1 MASQVADY
9 EITSSVVEDRTAPCL
24 RARRP
29 QRLGGGDAPVTIWVL
44 GPLARTSWAA
54 ARARLEPVA
63 SVHDDHLPVWLEAG
77 IAEWAQR
84 PVVWVSASTA
94 VAGTLASPPPGL
106 DMPARLRA
114 IASAARGA
122 HALHEHGQLHE
133 AICPQS
139 VALVANGSPSQAT
152 GPEPRGTRDD
162 GTASAVLSPPALAN
176 GQAPLAQVGYPPLGY
191 IDPQL
196 LRGEGGRWSDIWAL
210 GATVH
215 QAVTGSV
222 PFPGLDELPVVQAL
236 SRLLSVPAPTL
247 GEMPDAVSE
256 VVAECLSVD
265 PTDRPATASEVA
277 ERLDEAAS
285 KW

>member
-9 EITSSVVEDRTAPCL
+9 EITSSVLEDRTAPCL

-29 QRLGGGDAPVTIWVL
+29 QRLGGGDAPVTIWVM

-63 SVHDDHLPVWLEAG
+63 SVRDEHLPSWLEAG

-84 PVVWVSASTA
+84 PVVWVSAATA
-94 VAGTLASPPPGL
+94 VAATLASPPSGM
-106 DMPARLRA
+106 DMAAKLRA

-122 HALHEHGQLHE
+122 HALHEHGQVHE

-139 VALVANGSPSQAT
+139 IALTAASLSGAP
-152 GPEPRGTRDD
+152 DD
-162 GTASAVLSPPALAN
+162 APASAVLAPPALAN

-191 IDPQL
+191 MDPQL
-196 LRGEGGRWSDIWAL
+196 LRGEGGRWSDIWSL
-210 GATVH
+210 GAVVH

-236 SRLLSVPAPTL
+236 SRLLSVPAATL
-247 GEMPDAVSE
+247 GEMPAAVSE
-256 VVAECLSVD
+256 VVADCLSVD
-265 PTDRPATASEVA
+265 PADRPATASEVA
-277 ERLDEAAS
+277 ERLDEAAA

>member
-1 MASQVADY
+1 
-9 EITSSVVEDRTAPCL
+9 
-24 RARRP
+24 
-29 QRLGGGDAPVTIWVL
+29 
-44 GPLARTSWAA
+44 LARTSWAA

-63 SVHDDHLPVWLEAG
+63 SVRDDHLPVWLEAG

-84 PVVWVSASTA
+84 PVVWVSAVTA

-106 DMPARLRA
+106 GIPARLRA

-122 HALHEHGQLHE
+122 HALHEHGQLHG

-139 VALVANGSPSQAT
+139 VALVAIASPDQAP
-152 GPEPRGTRDD
+152 GLEPRASPDD
-162 GTASAVLSPPALAN
+162 GTASAVLSPPSLSN
-176 GQAPLAQVGYPPLGY
+176 GQAPLAQVGNPPLGY

-236 SRLLSVPAPTL
+236 SRLLSVPAPAL
-247 GEMPDAVSE
+247 GAMPGAVSE
-256 VVAECLSVD
+256 VVTDCLSVD
-265 PTDRPATASEVA
+265 PTDRPATAVEVA

>member
-1 MASQVADY
+1 LASQVADY
-9 EITSSVVEDRTAPCL
+9 EITSSVLEDRTAPCL

-54 ARARLEPVA
+54 ARARLEPAA
-63 SVHDDHLPVWLEAG
+63 SVRDEHLPAWLEAG
-77 IAEWAQR
+77 VAEWAQR
-84 PVVWVSASTA
+84 PVVWVSAATA

-122 HALHEHGQLHE
+122 HALHERGQVHE

-139 VALVANGSPSQAT
+139 VALVATGSSGTPDG
-152 GPEPRGTRDD
+152 GP
-162 GTASAVLSPPALAN
+162 ASSVLSPPALAN

-247 GEMPDAVSE
+247 GAVPDAVSG

-265 PTDRPATASEVA
+265 PANRPATAGEVA

>member
-9 EITSSVVEDRTAPCL
+9 EITSSVLEDRTAPCL

-54 ARARLEPVA
+54 ARARLEPAA
-63 SVHDDHLPVWLEAG
+63 SVRDEHLPAWLEAG
-77 IAEWAQR
+77 VAEWAQR
-84 PVVWVSASTA
+84 PVVWVSAATA

-122 HALHEHGQLHE
+122 HALHERGQVHE

-139 VALVANGSPSQAT
+139 VALVATSSSGTPDG
-152 GPEPRGTRDD
+152 GP
-162 GTASAVLSPPALAN
+162 ASAVLSPPALAN

-236 SRLLSVPAPTL
+236 SKLLSVPAPTL
-247 GEMPDAVSE
+247 GAVPDAVSD

-265 PTDRPATASEVA
+265 PADRPATAGEVA

>member
-29 QRLGGGDAPVTIWVL
+29 QRLGGGDGPVTIWVL

-63 SVHDDHLPVWLEAG
+63 SVRDEHLPEWLEAG

-122 HALHEHGQLHE
+122 HALHEHGQVHE

-139 VALVANGSPSQAT
+139 VALVAIGSSGGAGSEILSTPAD
-152 GPEPRGTRDD
+152 GPAG
-162 GTASAVLSPPALAN
+162 AVLSPPALAN
-176 GQAPLAQVGYPPLGY
+176 GQAPLAQVGYPPLSY

-196 LRGEGGRWSDIWAL
+196 LRAEGGRWSDIWAL

-215 QAVTGSV
+215 QVVTGSV

-236 SRLLSVPAPTL
+236 SKLLSVPAPTVGDL
-247 GEMPDAVSE
+247 PDAVSE
-256 VVAECLSVD
+256 VVTECLSVD
-265 PTDRPATASEVA
+265 PADRPATASEVA

>member
-1 MASQVADY
+1 LASQVADY
-9 EITSSVVEDRTAPCL
+9 EITSSLVEDRTAPCL

-29 QRLGGGDAPVTIWVL
+29 QRLGGGDVPVTIWVL

-63 SVHDDHLPVWLEAG
+63 SVRDEHLPAWLEAG

-106 DMPARLRA
+106 GMPARLRA

-122 HALHEHGQLHE
+122 HALHEHGQVHE

-139 VALVANGSPSQAT
+139 VALVAIGSSGQGT
-152 GPEPRGTRDD
+152 GPELRSTPDEGLT
-162 GTASAVLSPPALAN
+162 SAVLSPPALAN

-215 QAVTGSV
+215 QSVTGSV
-222 PFPGLDELPVVQAL
+222 PFLGLDELPVVQAL

-247 GEMPDAVSE
+247 GDLPDAVSE

-265 PTDRPATASEVA
+265 PTDRPATANEVA

>member
-1 MASQVADY
+1 
-9 EITSSVVEDRTAPCL
+9 
-24 RARRP
+24 
-29 QRLGGGDAPVTIWVL
+29 
-44 GPLARTSWAA
+44 
-54 ARARLEPVA
+54 
-63 SVHDDHLPVWLEAG
+63 
-77 IAEWAQR
+77 
-84 PVVWVSASTA
+84 
-94 VAGTLASPPPGL
+94 
-106 DMPARLRA
+106 MPARLRA

-122 HALHEHGQLHE
+122 HALHEHGQVHE

-139 VALVANGSPSQAT
+139 VALVATGLSGTADNGP
-152 GPEPRGTRDD
+152 
-162 GTASAVLSPPALAN
+162 ASAVLSPPALAN
-176 GQAPLAQVGYPPLGY
+176 GQAPLAQVGYPPLGF

-236 SRLLSVPAPTL
+236 SKLLSVPAPTL
-247 GEMPDAVSE
+247 GAVPDAVSD
-256 VVAECLSVD
+256 VVAECLAVD
-265 PTDRPATASEVA
+265 PADRPATAGEVA

>member
-1 MASQVADY
+1 MASQIADY
-9 EITSSVVEDRTAPCL
+9 EITSSVLEDRTAPCF

-29 QRLGGGDAPVTIWVL
+29 QRLGGGDAPVTIWIL
-44 GPLARTSWAA
+44 GPLARTPWAA
-54 ARARLEPVA
+54 ARVRLEPVA
-63 SVHDDHLPVWLEAG
+63 SVRADNLPTWLEAG

-94 VAGTLASPPPGL
+94 VTGTLVSPPPGM

-114 IASAARGA
+114 IAAAARGA
-122 HALHEHGQLHE
+122 HVLHEHGQLHG
-133 AICPQS
+133 AICPHA
-139 VALVANGSPSQAT
+139 VALVASGPNGQGT
-152 GPEPRGTRDD
+152 GSEFRSASEDVP
-162 GTASAVLSPPALAN
+162 ASAVLSPPSLAD
-176 GQAPLAQVGYPPLGY
+176 GRAPLAQVGYPPLAY

-215 QAVTGSV
+215 QVVTGSV
-222 PFPGLDELPVVQAL
+222 PFQGLEELPVVQAL
-236 SRLLSVPAPTL
+236 SALLTEPAPTL

-256 VVAECLSVD
+256 VVAGCLSVD
-265 PTDRPATASEVA
+265 PANRPTTASEVA
-277 ERLDEAAS
+277 EHLDEAAS

>member
-1 MASQVADY
+1 MPS
-9 EITSSVVEDRTAPCL
+9 RAPPS
-24 RARRP
+24 AAGRRRCP
-29 QRLGGGDAPVTIWVL
+29 GHHLGPGPVGKDVLGGGPGEVRTGCF
-44 GPLARTSWAA
+44 GPRRSPARRGSK
-54 ARARLEPVA
+54 PG
-63 SVHDDHLPVWLEAG
+63 LPSGHRDRWSG
-77 IAEWAQR
+77 
-84 PVVWVSASTA
+84 SALPRRSP
-94 VAGTLASPPPGL
+94 GTLASPPPGL

-139 VALVANGSPSQAT
+139 VALVPIGSPGQAT
-152 GPEPRGTRDD
+152 APEPRGTPDD

-236 SRLLSVPAPTL
+236 SRLLSVPCPGSRRDCLMLYRRWSPSASRSTRRTAPLPRARSPSAWTRQPQS
-247 GEMPDAVSE
+247 GDAGH
-256 VVAECLSVD
+256 VD
-265 PTDRPATASEVA
+265 R
-277 ERLDEAAS
+277 
-285 KW
+285 

>member
-9 EITSSVVEDRTAPCL
+9 EITSSVLEDRTAPCL

-54 ARARLEPVA
+54 ARARLEPAA
-63 SVHDDHLPVWLEAG
+63 SVRDEHLPAWLEAG
-77 IAEWAQR
+77 VAEWAQR
-84 PVVWVSASTA
+84 PVVWVSAATA
-94 VAGTLASPPPGL
+94 VTGTLAAPPPGL
-106 DMPARLRA
+106 DIPARLRA

-122 HALHEHGQLHE
+122 HALHEHGQVHL

-139 VALVANGSPSQAT
+139 VALVATGSSGT
-152 GPEPRGTRDD
+152 PED
-162 GTASAVLSPPALAN
+162 GRASAVLSPPALAN

-236 SRLLSVPAPTL
+236 SKLLSVPAPNL
-247 GEMPDAVSE
+247 GAIPDAVSD
-256 VVAECLSVD
+256 VVAECLAVG
-265 PTDRPATASEVA
+265 PAGRPATASEVA

>member
-1 MASQVADY
+1 LASQVADY
-9 EITSSVVEDRTAPCL
+9 EITSSVLEDRTAPCL

-54 ARARLEPVA
+54 ARARLEPAA
-63 SVHDDHLPVWLEAG
+63 SVRDEHLPAWLEAG
-77 IAEWAQR
+77 VAEWAQR
-84 PVVWVSASTA
+84 PVVWVSAATA

-122 HALHEHGQLHE
+122 HALHEHGQVHE

-139 VALVANGSPSQAT
+139 VALVATGASGTPDNGPT
-152 GPEPRGTRDD
+152 
-162 GTASAVLSPPALAN
+162 SAVLSPPALAN

-191 IDPQL
+191 VDPQL

-215 QAVTGSV
+215 QVVTGSV

-236 SRLLSVPAPTL
+236 STLLSVPAPTL
-247 GEMPDAVSE
+247 GAVPDAVSE

-265 PTDRPATASEVA
+265 PADRPATASEVA

>member
-9 EITSSVVEDRTAPCL
+9 EITSSLVEDRTAPCL
-24 RARRP
+24 LARRP

-63 SVHDDHLPVWLEAG
+63 SVRDEHLPAWLEAG
-77 IAEWAQR
+77 IAEWGQR

-122 HALHEHGQLHE
+122 HALHEHGQVHE

-139 VALVANGSPSQAT
+139 VALVATGSSGQGT
-152 GPEPRGTRDD
+152 GPELRSTPDD
-162 GTASAVLSPPALAN
+162 GLARAVLSPPALAN
-176 GQAPLAQVGYPPLGY
+176 GRAPLAQVGYPPLGY

-215 QAVTGSV
+215 QSVTGSV

-247 GEMPDAVSE
+247 GDLPDAVSE
-256 VVAECLSVD
+256 LVAECLSLD
-265 PTDRPATASEVA
+265 PADRPATASEVA

>member
-1 MASQVADY
+1 LASQVADY
-9 EITSSVVEDRTAPCL
+9 EITSSVLEDRTAPCL

-29 QRLGGGDAPVTIWVL
+29 QRLGESGSPVTIWVL

-63 SVHDDHLPVWLEAG
+63 SVRDEHLPAWLEAG
-77 IAEWAQR
+77 VAEWAQR

-94 VAGTLASPPPGL
+94 VTGTLASPPTGL
-106 DMPARLRA
+106 DMPGRLRA

-122 HALHEHGQLHE
+122 HALHEHGQAHE

-139 VALVANGSPSQAT
+139 VALVAAGSSGAP
-152 GPEPRGTRDD
+152 DD
-162 GTASAVLSPPALAN
+162 VPASAVLSPPALAN

-191 IDPQL
+191 VDPQL

-215 QAVTGSV
+215 QVVTGSV

-236 SRLLSVPAPTL
+236 SKLLAVPAPTL
-247 GEMPDAVSE
+247 GNLPEAVSE
-256 VVAECLSVD
+256 VVAKCLSVD
-265 PTDRPATASEVA
+265 PADRPATANEVA

>member
-1 MASQVADY
+1 LASQVADY
-9 EITSSVVEDRTAPCL
+9 EITSSVLEDRTAPCL

-54 ARARLEPVA
+54 ARARLEPAA
-63 SVHDDHLPVWLEAG
+63 SVRDEHLPAWLEAG
-77 IAEWAQR
+77 VAEWAQR
-84 PVVWVSASTA
+84 PVVWVSAATA

-122 HALHEHGQLHE
+122 HALHERGQVHE

-139 VALVANGSPSQAT
+139 VALVATGSS
-152 GPEPRGTRDD
+152 GTPDG

-215 QAVTGSV
+215 QAITGSV

-236 SRLLSVPAPTL
+236 SKLLSVPAPTL
-247 GEMPDAVSE
+247 GAVPDAVSD

-265 PTDRPATASEVA
+265 PANRPATAGEVA

>member
-1 MASQVADY
+1 LASQVADY
-9 EITSSVVEDRTAPCL
+9 EITSSVLEDRTAPCL

-44 GPLARTSWAA
+44 GPLARTSWVA
-54 ARARLEPVA
+54 ARARLEPAA
-63 SVHDDHLPVWLEAG
+63 SVRDEHLPAWLEAG
-77 IAEWAQR
+77 VAEWAQR
-84 PVVWVSASTA
+84 PVVWVSAA
-94 VAGTLASPPPGL
+94 NEVAGTLASPPPGL
-106 DMPARLRA
+106 DMPAKLRA

-122 HALHEHGQLHE
+122 HALHEHGQVHE

-139 VALVANGSPSQAT
+139 VALVATSSPGAP
-152 GPEPRGTRDD
+152 GL
-162 GTASAVLSPPALAN
+162 ASAVLSPPALAN

-215 QAVTGSV
+215 QVVTGSV

-236 SRLLSVPAPTL
+236 SKLLSVPAPTL
-247 GEMPDAVSE
+247 GAVPDAVSQ

-265 PTDRPATASEVA
+265 PADRPATAGEVA

>member
-1 MASQVADY
+1 LVSQVADY
-9 EITSSVVEDRTAPCL
+9 EITSSVLEDRTAPCV

-29 QRLGGGDAPVTIWVL
+29 QRLGGGDAPVTIWIL

-54 ARARLEPVA
+54 ARSRLEPVA
-63 SVHDDHLPVWLEAG
+63 SVRSEHLPEWLEAG
-77 IAEWAQR
+77 IAEWSQR

-94 VAGTLASPPPGL
+94 VMGTLASPSPEL
-106 DMPARLRA
+106 EMPLKLRA

-122 HALHEHGQLHE
+122 HALHEHGQVHG

-139 VALVANGSPSQAT
+139 VALVAIGSSGRGT
-152 GPEPRGTRDD
+152 GPELPTAPDD
-162 GTASAVLSPPALAN
+162 GPSSAVLSPPALAN
-176 GQAPLAQVGYPPLGY
+176 GQAPLAQVGYPPLAY

-236 SRLLSVPAPTL
+236 SRLLSVPALAL
-247 GEMPDAVSE
+247 GDMPDPVSE
-256 VVAECLSVD
+256 VVARCLSVD
-265 PTDRPATASEVA
+265 PENRPATASEVA

>member
-1 MASQVADY
+1 VASQVADY
-9 EITSSVVEDRTAPCL
+9 EITSTVVEDRTAPCL

-29 QRLGGGDAPVTIWVL
+29 QRLGGGDAPVTVWIL

-63 SVHDDHLPVWLEAG
+63 SVRDGHLPAWLEAG

-84 PVVWVSASTA
+84 PVIWVSASAA
-94 VAGTLASPPPGL
+94 VSGTLASPPPGL
-106 DMPARLRA
+106 EMPARLRA

-122 HALHEHGQLHE
+122 HALHEHGQVHE

-139 VALVANGSPSQAT
+139 VALVTIASPGQVTA
-152 GPEPRGTRDD
+152 PEPRDTHEELA
-162 GTASAVLSPPALAN
+162 ASAVLSPPALAN
-176 GQAPLAQVGYPPLGY
+176 GQSPLAQVGYPPLGY

-236 SRLLSVPAPTL
+236 AKLLSVPAPAL
-247 GEMPDAVSE
+247 GDIPDAVSE
-256 VVAECLSVD
+256 IVAECLSID
-265 PTDRPATASEVA
+265 PSDRPATANEVA

>member
-1 MASQVADY
+1 
-9 EITSSVVEDRTAPCL
+9 
-24 RARRP
+24 
-29 QRLGGGDAPVTIWVL
+29 
-44 GPLARTSWAA
+44 
-54 ARARLEPVA
+54 
-63 SVHDDHLPVWLEAG
+63 
-77 IAEWAQR
+77 
-84 PVVWVSASTA
+84 
-94 VAGTLASPPPGL
+94 
-106 DMPARLRA
+106 MPARLRA

-122 HALHEHGQLHE
+122 HALHEHGQVHE

-139 VALVANGSPSQAT
+139 VALTEAGSFGAP
-152 GPEPRGTRDD
+152 DD
-162 GTASAVLSPPALAN
+162 LLASAVLSPPALAN

-196 LRGEGGRWSDIWAL
+196 LRGEGGRWSDIWSL

-247 GEMPDAVSE
+247 GAMPDAVSE
-256 VVAECLSVD
+256 VVAACLSVD
-265 PTDRPATASEVA
+265 PADRPATASEVA

>member
-1 MASQVADY
+1 LASQVADY
-9 EITSSVVEDRTAPCL
+9 EITSSVLEDRTAPCL

-54 ARARLEPVA
+54 ARARLEPAA
-63 SVHDDHLPVWLEAG
+63 SVRDEHLPAWLEAG
-77 IAEWAQR
+77 VAEWAQR
-84 PVVWVSASTA
+84 PVVWVSAATA

-122 HALHEHGQLHE
+122 HALHEHGQVHE

-139 VALVANGSPSQAT
+139 VALVATGASGTPDNGPT
-152 GPEPRGTRDD
+152 
-162 GTASAVLSPPALAN
+162 SAVLSPPALAN

-191 IDPQL
+191 VDPQL

-215 QAVTGSV
+215 QVVTGSL

-236 SRLLSVPAPTL
+236 STLLSVPAPTL
-247 GEMPDAVSE
+247 GAVPDAVSE

-265 PTDRPATASEVA
+265 PADRPATASEVA

>member
-1 MASQVADY
+1 LVSQVADY
-9 EITSSVVEDRTAPCL
+9 EITSSVLEDRTAPCL

-29 QRLGGGDAPVTIWVL
+29 QRLGGGDGPVTIWVL

-54 ARARLEPVA
+54 AKARLEPAA
-63 SVHDDHLPVWLEAG
+63 SVRDEHLPAWLEAG
-77 IAEWAQR
+77 VAEWAQK
-84 PVVWVSASTA
+84 PVVWVSAASA
-94 VAGTLASPPPGL
+94 VSGTLAAPPPGL
-106 DMPARLRA
+106 DVPARLRA

-122 HALHEHGQLHE
+122 HALHEHGQFHG

-139 VALVANGSPSQAT
+139 VALVAVAAGPGQAQ
-152 GPEPRGTRDD
+152 G
-162 GTASAVLSPPALAN
+162 ALLSPPSLAN

-215 QAVTGSV
+215 QAVTGSL
-222 PFPGLDELPVVQAL
+222 PFPGLDDLPVVQAL
-236 SRLLSVPAPTL
+236 TRLLSVPAPTL
-247 GEMPDAVSE
+247 AAVPAAVSE

-265 PTDRPATASEVA
+265 PAGRPATAGEVA